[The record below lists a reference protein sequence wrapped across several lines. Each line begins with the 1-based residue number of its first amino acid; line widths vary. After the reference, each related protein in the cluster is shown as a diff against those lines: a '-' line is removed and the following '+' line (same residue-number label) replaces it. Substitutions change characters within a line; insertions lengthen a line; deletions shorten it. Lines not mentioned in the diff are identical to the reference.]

1 MSKEKIKSA
10 VKEFILNE
18 FLPGENPDNLKDSTG
33 LISDG
38 ILDSMATLKLI
49 MFLEESYDIQME
61 PNEMGPEHL
70 NSIETIANLVHQKKL

>member
-1 MSKEKIKSA
+1 MSKEEIKSA
-10 VKEFILNE
+10 VKEFILKE

-49 MFLEESYDIQME
+49 MFLEESYDIQMA
-61 PNEMGPEHL
+61 PDEMGQEQL
-70 NSIETIANLVHQKKL
+70 NSIETIANLVHLKKN